1 MATQNNDEL
10 TVHGI
15 KVDSINEKN
24 VAVALDKLGYE
35 YAYQKYLGA
44 GGIRG
49 TSIIDFLVYT
59 VPKPTPLFVH
69 GAYWHGGQ
77 FAFTSRLQ
85 EQFINAKMRGT
96 WAMAVIIWE
105 YECET
110 EEMAFQALQSKL

>member
-1 MATQNNDEL
+1 MAQNQNEKL
-10 TVHGI
+10 TVRGI
-15 KVDSINEKN
+15 VVDSINEKN

-69 GAYWHGGQ
+69 GAY
-77 FAFTSRLQ
+77 SRR
-85 EQFINAKMRGT
+85 M
-96 WAMAVIIWE
+96 
-105 YECET
+105 CERNSS
-110 EEMAFQALQSKL
+110 FRLKIQSRRQA